1 MSYVTLWD
9 CLTGE
14 VKRRLKRET
23 DVCALGVTNDA
34 TRVVIG
40 KAPNLLHIWDPMKS
54 NSLRRARGYDGLRFS
69 VGSKIFLQDDNSRA
83 VVFAQDI
90 SLWVS
95 GFTALLKWV
104 SGFIALLKW
113 PGELVYCFIEVGE

>member
-40 KAPNLLHIWDPMKS
+40 KAPNQLHIWDPMKS

-95 GFTALLKWV
+95 GFIALLKWV
-104 SGFIALLKW
+104 TWFM
-113 PGELVYCFIEVGE
+113 VY